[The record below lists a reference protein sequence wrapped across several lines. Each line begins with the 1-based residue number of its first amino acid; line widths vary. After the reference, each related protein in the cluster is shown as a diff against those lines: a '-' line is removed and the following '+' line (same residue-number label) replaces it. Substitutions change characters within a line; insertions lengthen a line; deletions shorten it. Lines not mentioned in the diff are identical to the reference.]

1 MRTRLSVFLILAM
14 LWTVPGAAQTL
25 SEKPR
30 EFKEFIEPF
39 AKSDLLKLRGNQ
51 KTEAALELSTK
62 LAAREVNKAG
72 VFKLK
77 VSKVEPRIYPAQK
90 EPGWRVLHAKEMI
103 KEGSLSIEV
112 GLWAYVRQDPNGV
125 LAKIRPG
132 KEIIFTG
139 KTSRADISSTDKVML
154 HLDIDVMELKAA
166 E

>member
-1 MRTRLSVFLILAM
+1 MKSRISLFLILS
-14 LWTVPGAAQTL
+14 LLGVLPVSAQSL
-25 SEKPR
+25 NEKPR

-39 AKSDLLKLRGNQ
+39 PKSDLLKLRGNQ
-51 KTEAALELSTK
+51 KAEAALELSTK
-62 LAAREVNKAG
+62 LASKEVNKTG

-90 EPGWRVLHAKEMI
+90 EPGWRVMHAKEI
-103 KEGSLSIEV
+103 VKEGSLSIEV

-139 KTSRADISSTDKVML
+139 KISRADISSTDRVML
-154 HLDIDVMELKAA
+154 HLDIDVIELKAA